1 MREIFYELIKEA
13 KDGKVIIDSEEWP
26 IGFNTIVYDGSKVL
40 YELINPN
47 NLSTLIIKDLEE
59 FMKKLETYLE
69 IEKDKCRKSIKFY
82 RDPDKNNLKLLMIY
96 LFVNATVNDFSN
108 PSEFI
113 DRTIEFLKDDTFS
126 YLNDSIVVPLGELFF
141 GSNLKIKN
149 TLQSVLMETPNKIEI
164 TFENF
169 DGDTYKLPTIS
180 YGIKTNSKDE
190 KECYI
195 YSILNDKKNID
206 SKFSK
211 KISRLLYKLN
221 KGIMDIESGEY
232 LEFLEGN
239 STYYPENISDVS
251 PSSVL
256 SLVIFLNLLKKE
268 GIKKIKV
275 VPYLPLRYLSRSLV
289 ARDSTLKEKLEK
301 RNDEIQTNI
310 TDKFIRTFRR
320 VMYYIKDM
328 QIISYPYELSEF
340 LEISLGV
347 NKTNSNNELINQVS
361 DSMNKKI

>member
-13 KDGKVIIDSEEWP
+13 KDGKIIIDSEEWP
-26 IGFNTIVYDGSKVL
+26 IGFNTIIYDGNKVL
-40 YELINPN
+40 YELINSN
-47 NLSTLIIKDLEE
+47 NLSTLIIKDFEE

-69 IEKDKCRKSIKFY
+69 VEKDKCRKSIKFY
-82 RDPDKNNLKLLMIY
+82 RDPDKNNLKLLMAY
-96 LFVNATVNDFSN
+96 LFVNGTVNDFSN
-108 PSEFI
+108 PFEFI

-126 YLNDSIVVPLGELFF
+126 YLNDGILVPLGELFL
-141 GSNLKIKN
+141 GSNIKIKN
-149 TLQSVLMETPNKIEI
+149 TLQSVLMETPNKIEV

-169 DGDTYKLPTIS
+169 DGDIYKLPTIS
-180 YGIKTNSKDE
+180 YGIKINSKNE
-190 KECYI
+190 KECYV

-221 KGIMDIESGEY
+221 KGILETETNEY
-232 LEFLEGN
+232 LEFLEGDK
-239 STYYPENISDVS
+239 TYYPENISDVS

-256 SLVIFLNLLKKE
+256 SLVIFINLLKKE
-268 GIKKIKV
+268 GIKNLKAV
-275 VPYLPLRYLSRSLV
+275 SYLPLRYLSRSLV
-289 ARDSTLKEKLEK
+289 ARDSILKENLEK

-320 VMYYIKDM
+320 VAYYVEDM

-340 LEISLGV
+340 LEIDLGLS
-347 NKTNSNNELINQVS
+347 KTNSNNELINQVN
-361 DSMNKKI
+361 DNMNRKL